1 MCGEIHYVEA
11 EGLVHVRL
19 LCQSRDRATVVSETI
34 IRSLLVVEF
43 AILQESLCDC
53 NRLCYWLLGVADC
66 VLGC

>member
-19 LCQSRDRATVVSETI
+19 LCQSRGRATVVSETI
-34 IRSLLVVEF
+34 IRSLLAVEPG
-43 AILQESLCDC
+43 ILKESLCNC
-53 NRLCYWLLGVADC
+53 NRLCSRLLGVTDC